1 MNKNLKI
8 SVITVTKNSEKF
20 LEENIDSM
28 NNQTYKNFEHIIIDG
43 KSTDRT
49 VEIIKKHKDKIDYWV
64 SEPDKGLYDAMNKG
78 IEVSTGDIIGILN
91 SDDIYFSDALKIVNH
106 YFSEQENL
114 DFLFG
119 TVEKH
124 KLMHGYY
131 PDKIKWTFGFYTT
144 HSVGFFIKKSSQ
156 MEIGFYDTRYK
167 YSADYDLFYKMIVKK
182 KMIGVATKKNEIFGK
197 FRQGGLSSK
206 IKYLD
211 FLIENNKIRIN
222 NGQNPLFVY
231 IIFILRLLRNFK
243 NLFKKN
249 EKLSFSKCNHNL

>member
-1 MNKNLKI
+1 MKKNFKI

-20 LEENIDSM
+20 LEENINSLK
-28 NNQTYKNFEHIIIDG
+28 NQTYKNFEHIIIDG
-43 KSTDRT
+43 NSTDRT
-49 VEIIKKHKDKIDYWV
+49 VEIIKKNKDKIDYWV
-64 SEPDKGLYDAMNKG
+64 SEPDEGLYDAMNKG
-78 IEVSTGDIIGILN
+78 IKACTGDIIGMLN
-91 SDDIYFSDALKIVNH
+91 SDDIYFPEALKFVNQ
-106 YFSEQENL
+106 YFTEQENL

-131 PDKIKWTFGFYTT
+131 PEKIKWTFGFYTT

-156 MEIGFYDTRYK
+156 MKIGFYDTRYK

-182 KMIGVATKKNEIFGK
+182 KMFGIATKKNEIFGK
-197 FRQGGLSSK
+197 FRQGGLSSR

-211 FLIENNKIRIN
+211 FLKENNNIRIN

-231 IIFILRLLRNFK
+231 IIFVLRLLRNFK
-243 NLFKKN
+243 NLFK
-249 EKLSFSKCNHNL
+249 

>member
-1 MNKNLKI
+1 MNKNFKI

-20 LEENIDSM
+20 LEENINSLK
-28 NNQTYKNFEHIIIDG
+28 NQTYQNFEHIIIDG
-43 KSTDRT
+43 KSTDGT
-49 VEIIKKHKDKIDYWV
+49 VDIIKKHNEKIDYWI

-91 SDDIYFSDALKIVNH
+91 SDDIYYSDALRIVNH
-106 YFSEQENL
+106 YFSQQENL

-124 KLMHGYY
+124 KLMHGYH
-131 PDKIKWTFGFYTT
+131 PEKIKWTFGFYTT

-182 KMIGVATKKNEIFGK
+182 KMIGIATKK
-197 FRQGGLSSK
+197 
-206 IKYLD
+206 
-211 FLIENNKIRIN
+211 
-222 NGQNPLFVY
+222 
-231 IIFILRLLRNFK
+231 RNFR
-243 NLFKKN
+243 
-249 EKLSFSKCNHNL
+249 

>member
-1 MNKNLKI
+1 
-8 SVITVTKNSEKF
+8 
-20 LEENIDSM
+20 
-28 NNQTYKNFEHIIIDG
+28 
-43 KSTDRT
+43 
-49 VEIIKKHKDKIDYWV
+49 
-64 SEPDKGLYDAMNKG
+64 MNKG

-91 SDDIYFSDALKIVNH
+91 SDDIYFSDALKFVNR

-124 KLMHGYY
+124 KLMHGYH
-131 PDKIKWTFGFYTT
+131 PNRIKWTFGFYTT

-156 MEIGFYDTRYK
+156 MKVGFYDTRYK

-182 KMIGVATKKNEIFGK
+182 KMIGIATKKHEIFGK
-197 FRQGGLSSK
+197 FRQGGLSSR
-206 IKYLD
+206 IRYLD
-211 FLIENNKIRIN
+211 FLKENNKIRIN

-243 NLFKKN
+243 NLFK
-249 EKLSFSKCNHNL
+249 

>member
-1 MNKNLKI
+1 LNKNFKI
-8 SVITVTKNSEKF
+8 SIITVTKNSEKF
-20 LEENIDSM
+20 LVENINSLK
-28 NNQTYKNFEHIIIDG
+28 NQSYKNFEHIIIDG
-43 KSTDRT
+43 KSTDKT
-49 VEIIKKHKDKIDYWV
+49 LEIIKKHEDKIDYWV
-64 SEPDKGLYDAMNKG
+64 SESDNGLYDAMNKG
-78 IEVSTGDIIGILN
+78 IKVSTGDIIGILN
-91 SDDIYFSDALKIVNH
+91 SDDIYFSDTLKLVNR

-131 PDKIKWTFGFYTT
+131 PDRIKWTFGFYTT

-156 MEIGFYDTRYK
+156 MKVGFYDTRYK

-182 KMIGVATKKNEIFGK
+182 KMIGVATKKDEIFGK

-211 FLIENNKIRIN
+211 FLKENNKIRIN
-222 NGQNPLFVY
+222 NGQNSLFVY

-243 NLFKKN
+243 NLFK
-249 EKLSFSKCNHNL
+249 

>member
-1 MNKNLKI
+1 LNKNFKI
-8 SVITVTKNSEKF
+8 SIITVTKDSEKF
-20 LEENIDSM
+20 LEENIISLK
-28 NNQTYKNFEHIIIDG
+28 NQSYKNFEHLIIDG
-43 KSTDRT
+43 KSTDKT
-49 VEIIKKHKDKIDYWV
+49 LDIIKKHEDKIDYWI
-64 SEPDKGLYDAMNKG
+64 SESDSGLYEAMNKG

-91 SDDIYFSDALKIVNH
+91 SDDIYFSDALKFVNR

-131 PDKIKWTFGFYTT
+131 PDRIKWTFGFYTT

-156 MEIGFYDTRYK
+156 MKVGFYDTRYK

-182 KMIGVATKKNEIFGK
+182 KMIGVATKKDEIFGK
-197 FRQGGLSSK
+197 FRRGGLSSK

-211 FLIENNKIRIN
+211 FLKENNKIRIN
-222 NGQNPLFVY
+222 NGQNPIFVY
-231 IIFILRLLRNFK
+231 IIFILRLLKNFK
-243 NLFKKN
+243 NLFK
-249 EKLSFSKCNHNL
+249 

>member
-1 MNKNLKI
+1 MNKNFKI

-20 LEENIDSM
+20 LEENINSLK
-28 NNQTYKNFEHIIIDG
+28 NQTYQNFEHIIIDG
-43 KSTDRT
+43 KSTDGT
-49 VEIIKKHKDKIDYWV
+49 VDIIKKHNEKIDYWI

-91 SDDIYFSDALKIVNH
+91 SDDIYYSDALRIVNH
-106 YFSEQENL
+106 YFSQQENL

-124 KLMHGYY
+124 KLMHGYH
-131 PDKIKWTFGFYTT
+131 PEKIKWTFGFYTT

-182 KMIGVATKKNEIFGK
+182 KMIGIATKKKEILGK
-197 FRQGGLSSK
+197 FRQGGLSSR

-211 FLIENNKIRIN
+211 FLKENNKIRIN
-222 NGQNPLFVY
+222 NGQNSLFVY
-231 IIFILRLLRNFK
+231 TIFILRLIRNFK
-243 NLFKKN
+243 NIFK
-249 EKLSFSKCNHNL
+249 